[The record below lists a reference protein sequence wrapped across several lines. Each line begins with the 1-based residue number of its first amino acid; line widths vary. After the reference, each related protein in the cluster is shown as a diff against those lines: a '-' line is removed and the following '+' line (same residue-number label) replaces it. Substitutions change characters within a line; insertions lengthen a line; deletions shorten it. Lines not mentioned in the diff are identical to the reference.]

1 MAINVPVPH
10 HDYVYFTDTKQSK
23 DNIIQQAID
32 DNKEAC
38 YVGYGIGQFNSEY
51 QPSPIKDPD
60 YYMQYCNSDNYDYL
74 RDYRLIWGYGIGIS
88 ETDVIVN
95 INNGEH
101 LAEGTE
107 ACDSYVAPEGVNT
120 KRGIWLQFTGIT
132 LINPSI
138 IPSVNLPDCVI
149 SIKNLT
155 NSLSSINIDI
165 QQFNTEN
172 IINWDNA
179 FSNKVVNF
187 KDFTF
192 DLNNCRSMNSTFN
205 TSRISN
211 YINNKATDFNFINVP
226 KNIIAN
232 NCFNQS
238 TVNNDI
244 HTLLTNYIGGTG
256 MFQNTNNINVI
267 DFTNCKLTLYS
278 SMFYNNYSTFILDIT
293 NSEFKCDTILENV
306 FENVYT
312 NCFPKIDFSNVK
324 KINVLFK
331 FDAPNEDITYDINL
345 STLKDIPVTD
355 IISCNFYKGYTTI
368 LNITAPDIKLTK
380 YNNAFH
386 ISGCTIN
393 FLNTLKAR
401 SITDIINLYV
411 DYYVDLNYFIYSYGQ
426 YPITLNGTF
435 VGYNILYIDDF
446 DSINGNVKFT
456 YYDNIIDE
464 SKEFPNLNYNYYN
477 KLVSFDFKIDS
488 RTNNNIK
495 ESISSIGN
503 CISGYNFPSPSVYT
517 NIYALEIFDVDSIKT
532 VNIDN
537 TNYPYILPTAVTA
550 FCTMNYNTISI
561 IEINS
566 TEIEVIGSY
575 IKFNVTNLS
584 KMDNKIR
591 FRDCIIDA
599 ENIDFELY
607 WNYNIY
613 IRSCHNIKLLS
624 LYNGYKVIL
633 KKFNNI
639 ISYKIENMQNSIYE
653 QCTCFLDINN
663 NNIINTEDG
672 RVYIGY
678 VGFYNS
684 SDNITSIDDIINS
697 TLKGMMPT
705 ILNPNNAELTYALY
719 GRFDYKL
726 SLLNNYFNDN
736 DTPGFV
742 DIYKDCNIIND
753 TGNKDYIV
761 TLSDSNQYFYI
772 SQLCNDWSNITID
785 KMYINLDDADFYN
798 NIYLNDE
805 YPAIIPNAIKIY
817 QAYVTAKNT
826 IINFGDSYASV
837 IQIGTRY
844 ICDNLITININIV
857 RTCNYFSVNTLE
869 HKNDKLVNFNCTN
882 INYIQHLELPYCS
895 KLSDESIAKIINTP
909 PTNELQINETVYN
922 KLSEEDINAIVST
935 GCSIISVSNTN

>member
-1 MAINVPVPH
+1 MAINVPTPH
-10 HDYVYFTDTKQSK
+10 HDYVYFTDTEQSK

-38 YVGYGIGQFNSEY
+38 YVGYGTGQLNSEY
-51 QPSPIKDPD
+51 QPSPIKDPN

-88 ETDVIVN
+88 ETEVI
-95 INNGEH
+95 INVDTGEY

-107 ACDSYVAPEGVNT
+107 ACDSYIATEGVNA
-120 KRGIWLQFTGIT
+120 KRGVWLQFTGTT
-132 LINPSI
+132 LINPSV
-138 IPSVNLPDCVI
+138 IPSVNLPNYVI

-155 NSLSSINIDI
+155 NSLSSANLDI

-192 DLNNCRSMNSTFN
+192 DLSNCRSMNSTFN
-205 TSRISN
+205 SSRISN

-226 KNIIAN
+226 ENIIAN
-232 NCFNQS
+232 NCFNGS
-238 TVNNDI
+238 TVNNNI
-244 HTLLTNYIGGTG
+244 HTLLTNYIGGIG
-256 MFQNTNNINVI
+256 MFQNTNNINII

-278 SMFYNNYSTFILDIT
+278 SMFYYNIPHYTALDIT
-293 NSEFKCDTILENV
+293 DSDFKCNTILENV
-306 FENVYT
+306 FNNIYT
-312 NCFPKIDFSNVK
+312 NYFPKIDFSNVE

-331 FDAPNEDITYDINL
+331 FDAPNEGITYDINL
-345 STLKDIPVTD
+345 STLKDVPVTD

-393 FLNTLKAR
+393 FLNPLKAR
-401 SITDIINLYV
+401 NITDIINLYV
-411 DYYVDLNYFIYSYGQ
+411 TYDVDLNYFIYVYGN

-435 VGYNILYIDDF
+435 IGYNILYIDDF
-446 DSINGNVKFT
+446 DRINGNVEFT
-456 YYDNIIDE
+456 YYDNIADE
-464 SKEFPNLNYNYYN
+464 LKEFTNINTINYT
-477 KLVSFDFKIDS
+477 KFVSFKFNINR

-517 NIYALEIFDVDSIKT
+517 NITAFEIFNVDSIKT

-537 TNYPYILPTAVTA
+537 TNYQYILPLANCA
-550 FCTMNYNTISI
+550 FCTMNYDIINI
-561 IEINS
+561 IEVDF
-566 TEIEVIGSY
+566 TYEVLSSY

-584 KMDNKIR
+584 KIDNKVK
-591 FRDCIIDA
+591 FQNCIIDA
-599 ENIDFELY
+599 ENINFELY
-607 WNYNIY
+607 WSDKIY
-613 IRSCHNIKLLS
+613 IRDCHDIKLWS
-624 LYNGYKVIL
+624 FYSGNKVIL

-639 ISYKIENMQNSIYE
+639 ISYKVENMTTPYYE

-678 VGFYNS
+678 VGFYDS
-684 SDNITSIDDIINS
+684 HDNITSIDDIMNS
-697 TLKGMMPT
+697 TLKGTMPT
-705 ILNPNNAELTYALY
+705 VLNPNNAELTYALY

-726 SLLNNYFNDN
+726 SLLNKYFNAYDI
-736 DTPGFV
+736 PGFV

-753 TGNKDYIV
+753 TGDENYIV
-761 TLSDSNQYFYI
+761 TLSNSNQDFYI
-772 SQLCNDWSNITID
+772 SHLCNDWSDITID
-785 KMYINLDDADFYN
+785 RLKIILSDNDFYN

-805 YPAIIPNAIKIY
+805 YPAIIPDAIKTSQLDVI
-817 QAYVTAKNT
+817 AKNT
-826 IINFGDSYASV
+826 IINAGDSYAQS
-837 IQIGTRY
+837 ISIGDRY
-844 ICDNLITININIV
+844 ICDNLTTININIV
-857 RTCNYFSVNTLE
+857 RTCNYFMVNIPE
-869 HKNDKLVNFNCTN
+869 HKNDKLINFNCTN
-882 INYIQHLELPYCS
+882 INYIQHLQLPYCS
-895 KLSDESIAKIINTP
+895 QLSDESIAKIINTP
-909 PTNELQINETVYN
+909 PTNELQINEIVYN
-922 KLSEEDINAIVST
+922 KLSEEDISSIISS
-935 GCSIISVSNTN
+935 GCSIISVSNIN

>member
-1 MAINVPVPH
+1 MEINVPTLH
-10 HDYVYFTDTKQSK
+10 HDYVYFTDTEQSK
-23 DNIIQQAID
+23 NNIIQQAID

-38 YVGYGIGQFNSEY
+38 YVGYGTGQLNSKY
-51 QPSPIKDPD
+51 QPSPVKDPD

-74 RDYRLIWGYGIGIS
+74 KDYRLIWGYGIGIS
-88 ETDVIVN
+88 ETEIIIN
-95 INNGEH
+95 IDTGEH

-120 KRGIWLQFTGIT
+120 KRGIWLQFTGTT
-132 LINPSI
+132 LINPSV
-138 IPSVNLPDCVI
+138 IPSVNLPDYVI

-155 NSLSSINIDI
+155 NSLSSANIDI
-165 QQFNTEN
+165 EQFNTEN

-179 FSNKVVNF
+179 FSNKIVSF

-205 TSRISN
+205 ASRISN
-211 YINNKATDFNFINVP
+211 CINDKTIDFNFINVP
-226 KNIIAN
+226 ENIIAN

-238 TVNNDI
+238 TVNNNI

-256 MFQNTNNINVI
+256 MFQNTNNIDAI

-278 SMFYNNYSTFILDIT
+278 SMFYYNYMHYFVLDIT
-293 NSEFKCDTILENV
+293 DSEFKCDTILENV
-306 FENVYT
+306 FKNIYT
-312 NCFPKIDFSNVK
+312 NCFPKINFSNVE
-324 KINVLFK
+324 KINVLFE
-331 FDAPNEDITYDINL
+331 FDAPNEDITYDIDL
-345 STLKDIPVTD
+345 STLKDVPVTD
-355 IISCNFYKGYTTI
+355 IISCNFYKDYITI

-393 FLNTLKAR
+393 FLNSLKAR

-411 DYYVDLNYFIYSYGQ
+411 TYDIDLNYFIYANGN

-435 VGYNILYIDDF
+435 IGYNILYIDNF

-456 YYDNIIDE
+456 YYDDIADI
-464 SKEFPNLNYNYYN
+464 SKEFTNINTINYTKFVTFNFN
-477 KLVSFDFKIDS
+477 IDR

-503 CISGYNFPSPSVYT
+503 CISGYDFPSPSVYT
-517 NIYALEIFDVDSIKT
+517 NIGAFEIFDVDSIKT

-537 TNYPYILPTAVTA
+537 TNYQYILPLANGA
-550 FCTMNYNTISI
+550 FCTMNYDTI
-561 IEINS
+561 NV
-566 TEIEVIGSY
+566 TEIDFTYKITTSY

-584 KMDNKIR
+584 KIDNKVN
-591 FRDCIIDA
+591 FQNCIIDA

-607 WNYNIY
+607 WSDKIY
-613 IRSCHNIKLLS
+613 IRDCHNIKLVS
-624 LYNGYKVIL
+624 FYSNYKVIL

-639 ISYKIENMQNSIYE
+639 ISYKVENMTEPYYE

-684 SDNITSIDDIINS
+684 SDNITSIDDIMNS
-697 TLKGMMPT
+697 TLKGTMPT
-705 ILNPNNAELTYALY
+705 ILNPNDAELTYALY

-726 SLLNNYFNDN
+726 SLLNKYFTYIDI
-736 DTPGFV
+736 PGFV
-742 DIYKDCNIIND
+742 DIYKDCKIIND
-753 TGNKDYIV
+753 TGDENYIV
-761 TLSDSNQYFYI
+761 TLSDSNQDFFINY
-772 SQLCNDWSNITID
+772 LCNDWSSITID
-785 KMYINLDDADFYN
+785 KLSIMLDDNDFYN

-805 YPAIIPNAIKIY
+805 YPVIIPNAVKISLLD
-817 QAYVTAKNT
+817 VITKNT
-826 IINFGDSYASV
+826 IINAGDSYAQAIS
-837 IQIGTRY
+837 IGDGY
-844 ICDNLITININIV
+844 ICDNLTTININII
-857 RTCNYFSVNTLE
+857 RTCNYFMVNTPE
-869 HKNDKLVNFNCTN
+869 HKDDKLVNFNCTN
-882 INYIQHLELPYCS
+882 INYIQHLQLPYCS
-895 KLSDESIAKIINTP
+895 QLSDESIAKIINTP
-909 PTNELQINETVYN
+909 PTNELQINEIVYN
-922 KLSEEDINAIVST
+922 KLSEEDISSIISS
-935 GCSIISVSNTN
+935 GCSIIAVNNTN